1 MQISRNNMY
10 HHSFFCGVCY
20 ITASCLWLNSLG
32 LPQIKI
38 LNQSRIS
45 GIHKVVALNV
55 GNVKKNNN
63 NRRLQHFALFSNT
76 NILNILKSRYIYWRW
91 KINI

>member
-32 LPQIKI
+32 LQQIKI

-55 GNVKKNNN
+55 GNVKKKK
-63 NRRLQHFALFSNT
+63 
-76 NILNILKSRYIYWRW
+76 KSSSSAFCVVFQYKHSKYSQI
-91 KINI
+91 KIHLLEMEN